1 MYLIPWLNIA
11 QLAKT
16 QTETELKQ
24 DFLVLDFFLEFNNL
38 VLNLLE
44 NSNYS
49 SLKVETVYTKI
60 T

>member
-11 QLAKT
+11 QLVKT

-44 NSNYS
+44 NSSYS